1 MKRLRK
7 QHVLEQSI
15 YGAIWIVIFLLPLI
29 GGYFAMS
36 GGLEREETRMVI
48 RESWLSILP
57 FFVLF
62 LLNNYGLV
70 PYFLFKK
77 RYWQYRFFVK
87 FGGKFFSAHL
97 ANSVSAYIFL

>member
-36 GGLEREETRMVI
+36 GGLEREETRMGT
-48 RESWLSILP
+48 R
-57 FFVLF
+57 LF
-62 LLNNYGLV
+62 DS
-70 PYFLFKK
+70 
-77 RYWQYRFFVK
+77 Q
-87 FGGKFFSAHL
+87 FFSNLFRQCVFVYKNIHSL
-97 ANSVSAYIFL
+97 VSNECFGSIPDTIVFA